1 MEYIGSDNQTHTPA
15 MVHRA
20 IFGSLERFIGIL
32 IEHTKGAF
40 PVWIS
45 PVQAIILPI
54 TDDQNDYAQSV
65 LKQLKLS
72 GLRVETD
79 TTSERLQKKIRNAQ
93 LQKIPYMLVCG
104 EREAN
109 NNEIAVRLRTG
120 EDLGSMKVKE
130 FISNATNIIES
141 KSKEL
146 WNKTLD

>member
-1 MEYIGSDNQTHTPA
+1 

>member
-1 MEYIGSDNQTHTPA
+1 MLFRS
-15 MVHRA
+15 
-20 IFGSLERFIGIL
+20 
-32 IEHTKGAF
+32 
-40 PVWIS
+40 
-45 PVQAIILPI
+45 AIILPI